1 MNWLEISI
9 GIIFLICII
18 TGLIRGAVR
27 IIVSLV
33 ATIVTLVIVF
43 FATPYVS
50 QTIEKYTPLD
60 DMIRQKVVSTMADA
74 ATSAVSGGDSYSDKG
89 GLTEEAVKK
98 VLKAAGV
105 SEEKVYPHSMRHLFA
120 SIADIVS
127 GKVSSDDLA
136 KYGISANVLDGLKN
150 SGNESVE
157 NAIENAD
164 IPESLQE
171 TLIKSADIPAAFKN
185 LLLKN
190 NNKATYQKLGV
201 TTFAQ
206 YVGAYIAKQVIN
218 IIAFIL
224 TFIVVTIILRAVVFA
239 LDIVTE
245 LPGVG
250 ALNHLAGGLFGMGIA
265 LVIVWIIFM
274 VITLMYTTDIGKEIY
289 RMVEDNTLLKLIYD
303 GNPIMKL
310 ATGVK
315 Y

>member
-1 MNWLEISI
+1 MHMNWLEISI
-9 GIIFLICII
+9 GIVFLICII
-18 TGLIRGAVR
+18 TGLVRGAIR
-27 IIVSLV
+27 IMVSLI
-33 ATIVTLVIVF
+33 ATIVTFVIVF

-50 QTIEKYTPLD
+50 QAVEKYTPLD
-60 DMIRQKVVSTMADA
+60 DMIKQKVVSTMADA
-74 ATSAVSGGDSYSDKG
+74 ATSAITGGGTVSGQ
-89 GLTEEAVKK
+89 GLNEAAVKK
-98 VLKAAGV
+98 ALKAAGV
-105 SEEKVYPHSMRHLFA
+105 SEEMLNRYGI
-120 SIADIVS
+120 SISDIVN
-127 GKVSSDDLA
+127 GKIDSSDLA

>member
-1 MNWLEISI
+1 MHMNWLEISI
-9 GIIFLICII
+9 GIVFLICII
-18 TGLIRGAVR
+18 TGLVRGAIR
-27 IIVSLV
+27 IMVSLI
-33 ATIVTLVIVF
+33 ATIVTFVIVF

-50 QTIEKYTPLD
+50 QAVEKYTPLD
-60 DMIRQKVVSTMADA
+60 DMIKQKVVSTMADA
-74 ATSAVSGGDSYSDKG
+74 ATSAITGGGTVSGQ
-89 GLTEEAVKK
+89 GLNEAAVKK
-98 VLKAAGV
+98 ALKAAGV
-105 SEEKVYPHSMRHLFA
+105 SEEMLNRYGI
-120 SIADIVS
+120 SISDIVN
-127 GKVSSDDLA
+127 GKIDSSDLA

-206 YVGAYIAKQVIN
+206 YAGAYIAKQVIN

>member
-105 SEEKVYPHSMRHLFA
+105 SEEKLESYGI

-136 KYGISANVLDGLKN
+136 KYGISANVLDGLTGR
-150 SGNESVE
+150 SGSSVE
-157 NAIENAD
+157 NVIENAD

-171 TLIKSADIPAAFKN
+171 TMIKSADIPEVFKN

-190 NNKATYQKLGV
+190 NNKEMYDELGV
-201 TTFAQ
+201 TTFPQ
-206 YVGAYIAKQVIN
+206 YIGAYVARLVIN

-224 TFIVVTIILRAVVFA
+224 TFIVVTVIIRAVVFA
-239 LDIVTE
+239 LDIVSE
-245 LPGVG
+245 LPVIGFF
-250 ALNHLAGGLFGMGIA
+250 NHLAGGALGIGIA
-265 LVIVWIIFM
+265 LIIVWILFM
-274 VITLMYTTDIGKEIY
+274 IVTLMYTTAVGKEIY
-289 RMVEDNTLLKLIYD
+289 EMVQNNSILKLIYD
-303 GNPIMKL
+303 CNPIMRLAVKL
-310 ATGVK
+310 I
-315 Y
+315 

>member
-74 ATSAVSGGDSYSDKG
+74 ATSAISGGDSYSDKG

-105 SEEKVYPHSMRHLFA
+105 SEEKLESYGI

-157 NAIENAD
+157 NVIENAD

-171 TLIKSADIPAAFKN
+171 TMIKSADIPEVFKN

-190 NNKATYQKLGV
+190 NNKEMYDELGV
-201 TTFAQ
+201 TTFPQ
-206 YVGAYIAKQVIN
+206 YIGAYVARLVIN

-224 TFIVVTIILRAVVFA
+224 TFIVVTVIIRAVVFA
-239 LDIVTE
+239 LDIVSE
-245 LPGVG
+245 LPVIGFF
-250 ALNHLAGGLFGMGIA
+250 NHLAGGALGIGIA
-265 LVIVWIIFM
+265 LIIVWILFM
-274 VITLMYTTDIGKEIY
+274 IVTLMYTTAVGKEIY
-289 RMVEDNTLLKLIYD
+289 EMVQNNSILKLIYD
-303 GNPIMKL
+303 CNPIMRLAVKL
-310 ATGVK
+310 I
-315 Y
+315 

>member
-1 MNWLEISI
+1 MVGNIHRDYFSYMYHNGTDKRCSPYHSVACSDDSDTCDRILCDAV
-9 GIIFLICII
+9 CIADN
-18 TGLIRGAVR
+18 R
-27 IIVSLV
+27 
-33 ATIVTLVIVF
+33 
-43 FATPYVS
+43 
-50 QTIEKYTPLD
+50 KYTLAD

-105 SEEKVYPHSMRHLFA
+105 SEEKLESYGI

-206 YVGAYIAKQVIN
+206 YAGAYIAKQVIN